1 MSTIREGTGA
11 RKRHAPTL
19 RHLTTMDDKK
29 LFLLDAYALIY
40 RAYYALINSPRTTS
54 DGRNTSAIYGFC
66 NTLSEILT
74 KHNPPYMAVC
84 FDPPGGKTFRHEEYP
99 EYKAG
104 RDKQPEDITL
114 SIPVIKDIIRAWGIK
129 VVEVERYEADDV
141 IGTLA
146 TAASKQG
153 FTTYM
158 MTLDKDYG
166 QLVNDNTM
174 MLRPATRGQDLE
186 IRGPQEICA
195 RYGLSSPSQVIDLLA
210 LEGDA
215 SDNVPGCPGVGEK
228 TAVKLIAQ
236 WGNVDNMLEHAAE
249 IKGALGRKIADN
261 AEQIRFSR
269 RLVTIKTDVPMDVTP
284 EGLRRNEPDYTE
296 LRRLYSS
303 LEFKTLLMRLK
314 DEQASE
320 KAASAATPA
329 HQDDGM
335 GSLFDFAD
343 SAQSDTSFEAP
354 AIDTAGISVTADA
367 SAIEAWDNEHGTGD
381 YPHIAIALNVEG
393 ESAMSARLLGIAL
406 SAGKDC
412 ADSTL
417 YIPVGE
423 SIDHGAAAA
432 ISHIITRDGR
442 TILGAMIKRDITI
455 LRRNGINMQDNY
467 YDVAVAHYL
476 LRPEGSQMLADIAA
490 EMLQVHIP
498 DWGVPVQTLRRGIT
512 GDQAQTAARMVS
524 RADAIL
530 RLYSPLQQSITD
542 NGHQRLLT
550 DIELPMVR
558 VLADME
564 YTGVRIDTALL
575 QNIAVEMSSRIAAL
589 EEDVRQMAGTRFNTA
604 SPAQVGEILFGKM
617 QIDPKAKR
625 TKTGAY
631 STTEEILEKYRAQW
645 PIVDAILRI
654 RALKKLQ
661 STYIEALPKMVSA
674 TDGMVHTTFNQTATA
689 TGRLSSNNPN
699 LQNIP
704 IRTAEGRRIRAAF
717 IGTSEGDKIMSCDY
731 SQIELRLMA
740 ALSGDSVMLEA
751 FREGNDIH
759 RATAAK
765 IFHESEDAVTD
776 DQRRKAKT
784 ANFGIIYGISAF
796 GLSERL
802 GIPRGEAK
810 ELIDGYLRT
819 YPGVDAFIKRSV
831 EQARQRG
838 YVETIFG
845 RRRYLPD
852 INSRSATVRNFAERN
867 AVNAPLQGSAADI
880 IKIAMVAI
888 HREMKARSMRSAM
901 ILQVHDELV
910 FNVVPGEED
919 MLRALVIEKMS
930 QAWPQSPV
938 PLDVSTGIADN
949 WLDAH

>member
-1 MSTIREGTGA
+1 M
-11 RKRHAPTL
+11 
-19 RHLTTMDDKK
+19 TMDNKK

-40 RAYYALINSPRTTS
+40 RAYYALISSPRMTT

-66 NTLSEILT
+66 NTMGEVLA
-74 KHNPPYMAVC
+74 KYNPPYMAVC

-104 RDKQPEDITL
+104 RDKQPEDITA
-114 SIPVIKDIIRAWGIK
+114 SIPVIKDIVRAWGIQ

-146 TAASKQG
+146 TAASRQG

-166 QLVNDNTM
+166 QLVDDNTL

-186 IRGPQEICA
+186 IRGPGEICA
-195 RYGLSSPSQVIDLLA
+195 RYGISSPRQVIDLLA

-228 TAVKLIAQ
+228 TASKLIAQ
-236 WGNVDNMLEHAAE
+236 WGGVDNMLEHASE
-249 IKGALGRKIADN
+249 IKGALGRKISEN

-269 RLVTIKTDVPMDVTP
+269 YLVTIKTDVPLDLAP
-284 EGLRRNEPDYTE
+284 ENLRRSEPDYQE
-296 LRRLYSS
+296 LRRLYTS
-303 LEFKTLLMRLK
+303 LEFKTFLAKLGTK
-314 DEQASE
+314 APEATAQAPA
-320 KAASAATPA
+320 KAAKAT
-329 HQDDGM
+329 DGM
-335 GSLFDFAD
+335 ASLFDIQDEAPAD
-343 SAQSDTSFEAP
+343 TATDAP
-354 AIDTAGISVTADA
+354 AIDSSTITIASTPAEITAWGA
-367 SAIEAWDNEHGTGD
+367 SHGAARH
-381 YPHIAIALNVEG
+381 PHIAMALNVEG
-393 ESAMSARLLGIAL
+393 ENAMAARLLGITLA
-406 SAGKDC
+406 AG
-412 ADSTL
+412 ADTAEATL
-417 YIPVGE
+417 YIPVTRGLIE
-423 SIDHGAAAA
+423 PDTAAA
-432 ISHIITRDGR
+432 IGQIIQAGGR
-442 TILGAMIKRDITI
+442 TLLCADTKRDINI
-455 LRRNGINMQDNY
+455 LRRHGIAMPDNY
-467 YDVAVAHYL
+467 YDTSVAHYL
-476 LRPEGSQMLADIAA
+476 LRPEGLHSTADIAA
-490 EMLQVHIP
+490 EMLQTHTP
-498 DWGVPVQTLRRGIT
+498 DWGIPAQTLRQGVT
-512 GDQAQTAARMVS
+512 GDTAAVATRMAS
-524 RADAIL
+524 RTDTIL
-530 RLYSPLQQSITD
+530 RLRQPLQQALAD
-542 NGHQRLLT
+542 NGHQKLM
-550 DIELPMVR
+550 DEIELPMVC

-564 YTGVRIDTALL
+564 YTGVRIDTKLL
-575 QNIAVEMSSRIAAL
+575 QSLSVEMAARIAAL
-589 EEDVRQMAGTRFNTA
+589 EEQAWQMAGTRFNTA
-604 SPAQVGEILFGKM
+604 SPAQVGEMLFGRM

-631 STTEEILEKYRAQW
+631 STTEEILEKYRHQW
-645 PIVDAILRI
+645 PIVDTILQI

-661 STYIEALPKMVSA
+661 STYIEALPKMVSP

-689 TGRLSSNNPN
+689 TGRLSSTNPN

-717 IGTSEGDKIMSCDY
+717 TGAADGDKIMSCDY

-740 ALSGDSVMLEA
+740 ALSGDHVMLEA
-751 FREGNDIH
+751 FREGKDIH

-765 IFHESEDAVTD
+765 IFHEAEADVTD

-796 GLSERL
+796 GLGERL

-819 YPGVDAFIKRSV
+819 YPEVDAFIKRSV
-831 EQARQRG
+831 EQARVRG
-838 YVETIFG
+838 YVETVFG

-852 INSRSATVRNFAERN
+852 INSRSATVRGFAERN
-867 AVNAPLQGSAADI
+867 AVNAPLQGTAADI
-880 IKIAMVAI
+880 IKAAMVSI
-888 HREMKARSMRSAM
+888 HREMKARGMRSSM

-919 MLRALVIEKMS
+919 ALRGLVTRQMES
-930 QAWPQSPV
+930 AWPQSPV
-938 PLDVSTGIADN
+938 PLDVSTGIAAN

>member
-1 MSTIREGTGA
+1 
-11 RKRHAPTL
+11 
-19 RHLTTMDDKK
+19 MDDKK

-114 SIPVIKDIIRAWGIK
+114 SIPVIKEIIRAWGIK

-166 QLVNDNTM
+166 QLVNDNTL

-186 IRGPQEICA
+186 IRGPKEICA

-269 RLVTIKTDVPMDVTP
+269 YLVTIKTDVPMDITP
-284 EGLRRNEPDYTE
+284 EGLRRDEPDYAE
-296 LRRLYSS
+296 LRRLYSG
-303 LEFKTLLMRLK
+303 LEFKTFLSRLK
-314 DEQASE
+314 DDRTAE
-320 KAASAATPA
+320 KAAPATAPA
-329 HQDDGM
+329 RQDDGM

-343 SAQSDTSFEAP
+343 NAPTDTFAEAP
-354 AIDTAGISVTADA
+354 TIDAAGISIADGAA
-367 SAIEAWDNEHGTGD
+367 SVEAWDAEHGTAD
-381 YPHIAIALNVEG
+381 YPLIALALNIEG
-393 ESAMSARLLGIAL
+393 ESAMSAQLLGITL
-406 SAGKDC
+406 SVGNGC
-412 ADSTL
+412 AESTL
-417 YIPVGE
+417 YIPVHGD
-423 SIDHGAAAA
+423 IDRSVAAAV
-432 ISHIITRDGR
+432 SHIIGQDGR
-442 TILGAMIKRDITI
+442 TVLGAAIKRDITV
-455 LRRNGINMQDNY
+455 LRRHGIDMPDNY
-467 YDVAVAHYL
+467 YDIAVAHYL

-498 DWGVPVQTLRRGIT
+498 DWGIPIQTLRRGIT
-512 GDQAQTAARMVS
+512 GDDAQAAARTAS
-524 RADAIL
+524 RTDAIL
-530 RLYSPLQQSITD
+530 RLYNPLQQSIAD

-550 DIELPMVR
+550 DIELPMIR

-564 YTGVRIDTALL
+564 YAGVRIDTALL
-575 QNIAVEMSSRIAAL
+575 QSIAVEMTSRISAL
-589 EEDVRQMAGTRFNTA
+589 EEEVWQMAGTRFNTA
-604 SPAQVGEILFGKM
+604 SPAQVGEMLFGKM

-625 TKTGAY
+625 TKTGAF

-661 STYIEALPKMVSA
+661 STYIEALPKMVSPA
-674 TDGMVHTTFNQTATA
+674 DGMVHTTFNQTATA

-717 IGTSEGDKIMSCDY
+717 IGSSEGDKIMSCDY

-751 FREGNDIH
+751 FREGKDIH

-765 IFHESEDAVTD
+765 VFHESEDAVTD

-810 ELIDGYLRT
+810 DLIDGYLRT

-831 EQARQRG
+831 EQARERG

-888 HREMKARSMRSAM
+888 HREMKARGMHSTM

-910 FNVVPGEED
+910 FNVVPGEEEA
-919 MLRALVIEKMS
+919 LRTLVTEQMS